1 MEGLPG
7 APGPFPFQRPGAPA
21 GWRADPQNVPS
32 PQTRGVTW
40 RGGESACSGAEE
52 AKRGRPAAR
61 SERPARFGSS
71 PGQHTHP
78 VPKGQQRLPHEG
90 QVREMLGRVTE
101 PGAAGSSSSLLRAGN
116 HLGAEHL
123 RRADPF
129 SWEKQHKRQRGFSL
143 SNTGL
148 FTQANKPSESAE
160 TGGRF

>member
-1 MEGLPG
+1 
-7 APGPFPFQRPGAPA
+7 
-21 GWRADPQNVPS
+21 
-32 PQTRGVTW
+32 
-40 RGGESACSGAEE
+40 
-52 AKRGRPAAR
+52 
-61 SERPARFGSS
+61 
-71 PGQHTHP
+71 

-160 TGGRF
+160 TGGRS